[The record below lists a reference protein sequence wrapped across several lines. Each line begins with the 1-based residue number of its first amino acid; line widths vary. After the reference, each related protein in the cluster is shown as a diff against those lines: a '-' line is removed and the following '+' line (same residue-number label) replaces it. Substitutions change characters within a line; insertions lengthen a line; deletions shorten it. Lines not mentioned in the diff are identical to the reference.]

1 MVYISFKNLIAKP
14 LLVRFDKINGFIR
27 AYNGIR
33 YLVLFGSEKYGSIC
47 NKIRYLVSIKS
58 GIKYV
63 IFYNYAKNKVDSY
76 NSLPLEKTMT
86 FHSVIILIKSFFN
99 KDKNDDHYNL
109 FLEKASHKSPKNKF
123 LHELYMIYYDGTDV
137 SERTNVNKTSE
148 SKDCDICHYWYLLT
162 KAFNFQSFVCNRLH
176 GLVIMSMNLGNIA
189 NLNIK
194 SAVIAR
200 LLAGLTK
207 VRP

>member
-1 MVYISFKNLIAKP
+1 MIAKP
-14 LLVRFDKINGFIR
+14 LLIRIDKINGFIR
-27 AYNGIR
+27 ASNRIG

-47 NKIRYLVSIKS
+47 NKIRYFISTKS

-76 NSLPLEKTMT
+76 NFLPLEKTVT

-99 KDKNDDHYNL
+99 KDRNDDYYNL
-109 FLEKASHKSPKNKF
+109 FFEKASHKSPKNKF
-123 LHELYMIYYDGTDV
+123 LHELYMIYYDGTGV

-162 KAFNFQSFVCNRLH
+162 KAFNFQSYVCNRLH
-176 GLVIMSMNLGNIA
+176 GLVIMSINLGNIVI
-189 NLNIK
+189 LNIK
-194 SAVIAR
+194 GAVIAR
-200 LLAGLTK
+200 LLAELTK
-207 VRP
+207 VRS

>member
-1 MVYISFKNLIAKP
+1 MIAKP
-14 LLVRFDKINGFIR
+14 LLIRIDKINGFIR
-27 AYNGIR
+27 ASNRIG

-47 NKIRYLVSIKS
+47 NKIRYFISTKS

-76 NSLPLEKTMT
+76 NFLPLEKTVT

-99 KDKNDDHYNL
+99 KDRNDDYYNL
-109 FLEKASHKSPKNKF
+109 FFEKASHKSPKNKF
-123 LHELYMIYYDGTDV
+123 LHELYMIYYDGTGV

-162 KAFNFQSFVCNRLH
+162 KAFNFQSYVCNRLH
-176 GLVIMSMNLGNIA
+176 GLVIMSINLGNIA
-189 NLNIK
+189 ILNIK
-194 SAVIAR
+194 GAVIAR
-200 LLAGLTK
+200 LLAELTK
-207 VRP
+207 VRS